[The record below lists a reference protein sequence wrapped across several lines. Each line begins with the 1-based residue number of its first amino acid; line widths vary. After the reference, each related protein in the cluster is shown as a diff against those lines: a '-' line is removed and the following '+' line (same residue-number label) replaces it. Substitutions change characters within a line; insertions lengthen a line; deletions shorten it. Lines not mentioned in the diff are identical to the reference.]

1 MKRFVILLAALGTA
15 AVAQPSTTTSSVPK
29 HIAKI
34 LSRAD
39 GRSKETAYKVS
50 SVQEEYQIMRALGLT
65 IKLQALVEAKKP
77 YDLFTAVDPATG
89 AERDVWFDISS
100 FYPEF

>member
-1 MKRFVILLAALGTA
+1 MKRFLILLGALGAA
-15 AVAQPSTTTSSVPK
+15 AVAQPSTTTTNVPQ

-39 GRSKETAYKVS
+39 GHSKEMAYKVS

-65 IKLQALVEAKKP
+65 IRLQALVEDKKP
-77 YDLFTAVDPATG
+77 YDLFKAVDPATG